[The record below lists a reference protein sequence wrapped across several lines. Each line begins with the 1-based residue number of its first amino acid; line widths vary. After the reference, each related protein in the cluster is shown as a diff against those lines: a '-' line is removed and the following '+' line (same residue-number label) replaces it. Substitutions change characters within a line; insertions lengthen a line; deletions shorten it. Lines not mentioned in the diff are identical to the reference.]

1 MNNNK
6 LNAVSFVG
14 SLLFRQKQFEDLLVC
29 CVGIYSDMISQKLQM
44 NKKEESIRDY
54 FFSYLSDDDYRTKV
68 VYLQNFHFEKEPQ
81 ENIGYLDIKVK
92 TLNPYKSTK
101 AFYVIE
107 CKNLNCKNLKGD
119 TGLNAE
125 YVKNGICRFVTE
137 YYSSYFNCNAMF
149 GFLIEEVDVQKDVVD
164 NVNLKLNVD
173 FDKGNGT
180 KVNANTIQKMQY
192 ENFANGYPY
201 SYVSTH
207 RCNSGKELTLYHLMF
222 DFSNNIK

>member
-1 MNNNK
+1 
-6 LNAVSFVG
+6 
-14 SLLFRQKQFEDLLVC
+14 
-29 CVGIYSDMISQKLQM
+29 
-44 NKKEESIRDY
+44 
-54 FFSYLSDDDYRTKV
+54 
-68 VYLQNFHFEKEPQ
+68 
-81 ENIGYLDIKVK
+81 
-92 TLNPYKSTK
+92 
-101 AFYVIE
+101 
-107 CKNLNCKNLKGD
+107 
-119 TGLNAE
+119 
-125 YVKNGICRFVTE
+125 
-137 YYSSYFNCNAMF
+137 MF